1 MLAKVW
7 KKVLLAICI
16 IACIY
21 NIMSKLVNRASLEAN
36 LQKANDGNT
45 IFDFSSKDSK
55 SNTSE
60 IVDGVISRNVTI
72 ENTIDKPL
80 VFAYSPKRDCYIS
93 RDWNSVQFL
102 YFLDEKGHK
111 YDRFLKRIRK
121 EPDNKVSKQSK

>member
-7 KKVLLAICI
+7 KKVLLVICI

-72 ENTIDKPL
+72 ENTIENE
-80 VFAYSPKRDCYIS
+80 IS
-93 RDWNSVQFL
+93 EEETTSTSNENIQNEVIEEEAEDEEVQEETKSQGVKFTDL
-102 YFLDEKGHK
+102 IFKW
-111 YDRFLKRIRK
+111 
-121 EPDNKVSKQSK
+121 